1 VFVTNISKNNH
12 RLFPIA
18 LLLLLFIGGL
28 VTSCSKDP
36 IRPTTPLPDP
46 PDPNDSTSYADG
58 FFVVNE
64 GNFNWGNA
72 SVTFV
77 DGVTKE
83 TQQQVFQQINNRPL
97 GDVAQSM
104 KVVGDRAF
112 IIMNNSNSIEVVN
125 LKDFKSIGTI
135 KGFNLP
141 RYMELV
147 DSTKAYV
154 TNLYNDISVV
164 DLNTMSVVKSIQTP
178 EWTESMVKYN
188 QYMFVTCIGSFSE
201 PSSKRKAKVL
211 IIDTKEDR
219 IIDSIQTGKEPLGL
233 VIDKKMKLWVLCSGG
248 FDNYEPPV
256 LIRINPD
263 LREVE
268 QAFPFQTIAEAPSKL
283 NINPSGDT
291 LYFLNNG
298 IYQVPVTAYAIPDAP
313 LIPTEG
319 RLFYGL
325 YVHPIDGTIYATDA
339 VDYVQNG
346 VAYQFSSENGA
357 TLQQWSTGRIP
368 GSFCFPDA
376 ATPKNYQ

>member
-1 VFVTNISKNNH
+1 MKSITPKSN
-12 RLFPIA
+12 RLFFST
-18 LLLLLFIGGL
+18 LLLLIFVGGL
-28 VTSCSKDP
+28 ITSCSKDP
-36 IRPTTPLPDP
+36 IRPTTPLPNP
-46 PDPNDSTSYADG
+46 PDPNDSTTYADG

-77 DGVTKE
+77 DKNTKE
-83 TQQQVFQQINNRPL
+83 AQQQVFQQSNNRPL

-104 KVVGDRAF
+104 KVFGDRAF
-112 IIMNNSNSIEVVN
+112 IIVNNSNVIEVVD
-125 LKDFKSIGTI
+125 LKDFKLIGTI
-135 KGFNLP
+135 TGFNLP
-141 RYMELV
+141 RYIEFI

-164 DLNTMSVVKSIQTP
+164 DLNSLSVIKTIATT
-178 EWTESMVKYN
+178 EWTENMIQYK
-188 QYMFVTCIGSFSE
+188 QYMFVTCIGSFYE
-201 PSSKRKAKVL
+201 PSYKRKAKVL
-211 IIDTKEDR
+211 IIDTNDDR
-219 IIDSIQTGKEPLGL
+219 IVDSIQTGKGPLGL
-233 VIDKKMKLWVLCSGG
+233 VIDKKLKVWVLCSGG
-248 FDNYEPPV
+248 YDNFEPPA

-268 QAFPFQTIAEAPSKL
+268 QAFVFETISEAPSKL

-313 LIPTEG
+313 LIAADG

-339 VDYVQNG
+339 IDYVQNG
-346 VAYQFSSENGA
+346 KAFQFSSKSG
-357 TLQQWSTGRIP
+357 TILQQWNTGRIP
-368 GSFCFPDA
+368 GSFCFPEA
-376 ATPKNYQ
+376 TTPKDYQ